1 MTTLIP
7 QFALKNGGTTPSGAI
22 NRPIN
27 QKLSEIVSIKDFG
40 AVGDGTTNDTAAI
53 QAALNSGKILFIP
66 QGTYLCTSS
75 LTSAS
80 KNVVMYGHSKT
91 ESVLLF
97 QSTSGLDFSFDVAS
111 GVNIPNS
118 VELYDFTV
126 KPATSISGT
135 GVSLVWTDRVAQPR
149 MSAIVDIT
157 ISVNDSA
164 LAFTNGLKVVNCFQG
179 DFSHSNILGG
189 STGIG
194 VLLDS
199 CVSNHFIKVE
209 ICGFATGFKTIDSFP
224 SSQCEGIIIS
234 NSTIYNCS
242 DIAADIGHSILTNIS
257 DTHLFGVNSALTIT
271 GFNSQSNYTANTCY
285 VSGASAIGIRLISAQ
300 AIGISNTTIQC
311 IASAVGTGTAL
322 LIETGAYQNRIT
334 GVDASAGAI
343 GISIQGADNIIVG
356 CMASA
361 ATPITYTSLA
371 QNYIAGFSLNGSPG
385 GTLFGSTSPGAGL
398 FSMSNNGTSY
408 TGSGITF
415 GGPLSPST
423 DNAYTLGNGTNRWSV
438 VYAATGTINTSDER
452 SKQDIAELTAAEK
465 AVAVVL
471 KSLIRT
477 FRFKDAVALKGNKA
491 RIHTGII
498 VQDMAKAFTDNGLD
512 PYRYGMFCSD
522 TWHEVDGKHTDAEG
536 KAYTSESLNAVEVTR
551 LGARYDEMLAFII
564 AAL

>member
-7 QFALKNGGTTPSGAI
+7 QFDLKNGGNTPSGAI

-40 AVGDGTTNDTAAI
+40 AVGDGTTDDTSAI

-66 QGTYLCTSS
+66 QGTYLCTSP

-80 KNVVMYGHSKT
+80 KNVVMFGHSKT

-97 QSTSGLDFSFDVAS
+97 QSTSGLDFSFDIIPS
-111 GVNIPNS
+111 VNIPNS

-135 GVSLVWTDRVAQPR
+135 GVSLVWTDRIAQPR

-157 ISVNDSA
+157 ISVNDNA
-164 LAFTNGLKVVNCFQG
+164 LAFTNGLEVVNCFQG
-179 DFSHSNILGG
+179 DFSYSNILGG

-199 CVSNHFIKVE
+199 CVSIHFIKVE
-209 ICGFATGFKTIDSFP
+209 IVGFETGFKTIDSFP
-224 SSQCEGIIIS
+224 GSQCEGIVIS

-242 DIAADIGHSILTNIS
+242 DIAVDIGHSIFTNIS

-271 GFNSQSNYTANTCY
+271 GFNSQSNFTANTCY
-285 VSGASAIGIRLISAQ
+285 VSGAAAIGIHLISAQ

-311 IASAVGTGTAL
+311 VASAVGTATAM
-322 LIETGAYQNRIT
+322 LIEIGAFQNRIT
-334 GVDASAGAI
+334 GIDASAGAI
-343 GISIQGADNIIVG
+343 GISIQGSDNIITG
-356 CMASA
+356 SMASA
-361 ATPITYTSLA
+361 TTPITYTSLA
-371 QNYIAGFSLNGSPG
+371 QNYIAGFSLNGAPG

-398 FSMSNNGTSY
+398 FSMSNNGTTY
-408 TGSGITF
+408 TGSGISF
-415 GGPLSPST
+415 AGPLSPST
-423 DNAYTLGNGTNRWSV
+423 DNTYDIGTGANRWRT
-438 VYAATGTINTSDER
+438 VYAANGVITVSDGKT
-452 SKQDIAELTAAEK
+452 KQDIAELTTAEK

-477 FRFKDAVALKGNKA
+477 FRFKDAIALKGNKA

-512 PYRYGMFCSD
+512 PHRYGMFCSD
-522 TWHEVDGKHTDAEG
+522 TWYEVDGKSKDAEG
-536 KAYTSESLNAVEVTR
+536 KAYTSESLNAVEMTH

-564 AAL
+564 AAI